1 MFPSAAD
8 VATSSEGSG
17 AVGRVAPMKSRTKL
31 RTREKRQSWRMTRRE
46 LRKTLKRDA
55 RKWVR
60 EVWQASAGAAAELE
74 ALSPLTA
81 VLGTRLVEDYAASK
95 KLADSELQRAL
106 RIVIVAG
113 YGARI
118 VLVDPTN
125 QPALRPASFHLG
137 QRADAEKLA
146 GDAAAVGRL
155 LDDVR
160 TIAARSLG
168 LGHDAAARGVEVFR
182 GHGPARSSSTS
193 SRRTRCRGRSWGA
206 SGSRRCSATATSC
219 AALTRRSA
227 PNRSCAICTP
237 SPDGGDPSKTERY
250 SDTAALRRTRSAL

>member
-1 MFPSAAD
+1 M
-8 VATSSEGSG
+8 
-17 AVGRVAPMKSRTKL
+17 KL

-95 KLADSELQRAL
+95 KRADSELQRAL

-160 TIAARSLG
+160 TIAGDRWDSVMTLPPEVWKCFVVTALQKLQHQLSTDTLSWQELG
-168 LGHDAAARGVEVFR
+168 RERIETMLRYGYVLCCLDEAIGAEPVVRDLHTESEPVADNAHDGDDTRDTDDA
-182 GHGPARSSSTS
+182 PAH
-193 SRRTRCRGRSWGA
+193 
-206 SGSRRCSATATSC
+206 ATADD
-219 AALTRRSA
+219 A
-227 PNRSCAICTP
+227 
-237 SPDGGDPSKTERY
+237 
-250 SDTAALRRTRSAL
+250 

>member
-1 MFPSAAD
+1 M
-8 VATSSEGSG
+8 
-17 AVGRVAPMKSRTKL
+17 APDGKW

-46 LRKTLKRDA
+46 LRKTLKRGA

-146 GDAAAVGRL
+146 GDAAAVERL

-160 TIAARSLG
+160 TIARDRWDSVMTLPPEVWKCLVVTALQKLQHQLSTDTLPWQELG
-168 LGHDAAARGVEVFR
+168 RERIETMLRYGYVLCCLDEAIGAEPVVRD
-182 GHGPARSSSTS
+182 PSTP
-193 SRRTRCRGRSWGA
+193 SRRLEAAVEDERSPRAGRRIS
-206 SGSRRCSATATSC
+206 
-219 AALTRRSA
+219 L
-227 PNRSCAICTP
+227 
-237 SPDGGDPSKTERY
+237 
-250 SDTAALRRTRSAL
+250 

>member
-1 MFPSAAD
+1 
-8 VATSSEGSG
+8 
-17 AVGRVAPMKSRTKL
+17 
-31 RTREKRQSWRMTRRE
+31 MTRRE

-55 RKWVR
+55 REWVR

-95 KLADSELQRAL
+95 KRADSELQRAL

-125 QPALRPASFHLG
+125 QPALRPGSFHLG

-160 TIAARSLG
+160 TIAGDRWDSVMTLPPEVWKCFVVTALQKLQHQLSTDTLSWQELG
-168 LGHDAAARGVEVFR
+168 RERIETILGSA
-182 GHGPARSSSTS
+182 TS
-193 SRRTRCRGRSWGA
+193 SAA
-206 SGSRRCSATATSC
+206 S
-219 AALTRRSA
+219 TRRSA
-227 PNRSCAICTP
+227 PNRSCGISTP
-237 SPDGGDPSKTERY
+237 SPNRWRTTRTTGTTRA
-250 SDTAALRRTRSAL
+250 TRTMLRRTRRPTTPSSSPPRTASGG

>member
-1 MFPSAAD
+1 MKS
-8 VATSSEGSG
+8 
-17 AVGRVAPMKSRTKL
+17 PMKSRMKL

-81 VLGTRLVEDYAASK
+81 VLGTRLVEDYSASK

-125 QPALRPASFHLG
+125 QPALRPPAFHLG
-137 QRADAEKLA
+137 QRADAEKIA
-146 GDAAAVGRL
+146 GDTAAVGRL

-160 TIAARSLG
+160 TIARDRWDSVMTLPPEVWKCFVVVALEKLQHQLSTDTLSWQE
-168 LGHDAAARGVEVFR
+168 LGHERIETMLRYGYVLCCLDEAIGAEPVVRDQHAEPATEPVENEQSPQA
-182 GHGPARSSSTS
+182 G
-193 SRRTRCRGRSWGA
+193 RRIS
-206 SGSRRCSATATSC
+206 
-219 AALTRRSA
+219 L
-227 PNRSCAICTP
+227 
-237 SPDGGDPSKTERY
+237 
-250 SDTAALRRTRSAL
+250 

>member
-1 MFPSAAD
+1 M
-8 VATSSEGSG
+8 
-17 AVGRVAPMKSRTKL
+17 KL

-160 TIAARSLG
+160 TIAGDRWDSVMTLPP
-168 LGHDAAARGVEVFR
+168 EVWKCFVVT
-182 GHGPARSSSTS
+182 ALRSSSTS

-219 AALTRRSA
+219 AASTRRSA
-227 PNRSCAICTP
+227 PNRSCAISTP
-237 SPDGGDPSKTERY
+237 SPNRWRKR
-250 SDTAALRRTRSAL
+250 ARRGRHARHGRRSAHATADDA

>member
-1 MFPSAAD
+1 
-8 VATSSEGSG
+8 
-17 AVGRVAPMKSRTKL
+17 MKWRS
-31 RTREKRQSWRMTRRE
+31 REKRQSWRMTRRE
-46 LRKTLKRDA
+46 LRKSLRRGA

-81 VLGTRLVEDYAASK
+81 VLGMRLVEDYAASK
-95 KLADSELQRAL
+95 KLVDSELQRAL

-137 QRADAEKLA
+137 QRADAKKLA

-160 TIAARSLG
+160 TISRDRWDSVMSLPPEVWNCLVVTALQHLQHQLATKTLSWQE
-168 LGHDAAARGVEVFR
+168 LGRQRIETMLRYGYVLCCLDEAIGAEPVVRDPQDEPTPEPAPVEDEQSPR
-182 GHGPARSSSTS
+182 AG
-193 SRRTRCRGRSWGA
+193 RRIS
-206 SGSRRCSATATSC
+206 
-219 AALTRRSA
+219 L
-227 PNRSCAICTP
+227 
-237 SPDGGDPSKTERY
+237 
-250 SDTAALRRTRSAL
+250 